1 MPKFAC
7 TMEKN
12 RVNREL
18 DDWKEK
24 TFTKKDIFRVQ
35 TIYDWN
41 YNPVFKINC
50 RRVIVRLQPQDKE
63 NFYYFLGQGYDLEI
77 IVPESYP
84 AVPPFVKFYVKTW
97 HPGVNLVNGIIDE
110 EHSPVRCGSWSRSKN
125 LEWIVKEVYKI
136 FQNDYMIQHFRDG
149 SVAEE
154 AAASKNK
161 AAAAMAAMVEDDSK
175 SKQVSLADR
184 LASKKAAKAGKAN
197 DAAAKAAAEKE
208 AEEKKAKEEAE
219 AAAAA
224 AASEESNKEDK
235 KFQHKNLNALSV
247 VRDDEF
253 GKIIGLTNDS
263 RCKKLSIQRSVM
275 IARKN
280 LDDLPT
286 ININAFTQFVTNK
299 AIFKLSIKNY
309 NMRCEETIIDH
320 EVATREVLARGELL
334 AKRTRRMIKQSDGY
348 LNGAEKKTSALDKII
363 EIGCYYEIFERK
375 DELLGIEKKHQLKQV
390 ILENTYDSE
399 GLTLLDRKKMWQ
411 EEREAKEKAMEA
423 LLSGGSF
430 S

>member
-1 MPKFAC
+1 
-7 TMEKN
+7 MEKN

-18 DDWKEK
+18 DDWKDRK
-24 TFTKKDIFRVQ
+24 FMKKDIFKVQ

-41 YNPVFKINC
+41 YNPTFKINC
-50 RRVIVRLQPQDKE
+50 RRVIVRIQPQDKD

-110 EHSPVRCGSWSRSKN
+110 EHSPVRCGTWSRSKN
-125 LEWIVKEVYKI
+125 LEWIVKEVYNI
-136 FQNDYMIQHFRDG
+136 FQNDYMIKHFKDS

-154 AAASKNK
+154 AASKTD
-161 AAAAMAAMVEDDSK
+161 AAKIAAVMMEDDKSSK
-175 SKQVSLADR
+175 TMSLADR
-184 LASKKAAKAGKAN
+184 LASKKAKGASK
-197 DAAAKAAAEKE
+197 DSAAKEAADKE
-208 AEEKKAKEEAE
+208 AEEKAKEEEAEKKKAEKAE
-219 AAAAA
+219 AEKAEA
-224 AASEESNKEDK
+224 ENKK
-235 KFQHKNLNALSV
+235 KFGYKNLNALTV
-247 VRDDEF
+247 AQDDEF

-263 RCKKLSIQRSVM
+263 RCKKLSIARSVM

-280 LDDLPT
+280 LDELPT

-320 EVATREVLARGELL
+320 EIATQEVLNRGELL
-334 AKRTRRMIKQSDGY
+334 AKRTIRMVKQSDGY
-348 LNGAEKKTSALDKII
+348 LNGHEKKTSALDKII
-363 EIGCYYEIFERK
+363 EIGVYYDIFERK
-375 DELLGIEKKHQLKQV
+375 DELLAIEKKHQLKQV